1 MAKTP
6 EKRTPSAPANADR
19 ASTAKH
25 RSPLADF
32 LDAAEPLHKDGF
44 GEAPQAEFTGAP
56 LSGSVSDWAEQ
67 ISREAEKEGNHTP
80 TPDPSPQGGGELGVS
95 ASESSPPLR
104 GGGKTGKKVPEKSSS
119 PTRTARGTS
128 MGGAAS
134 AKERA
139 AVGLNPVAGLDIS
152 LEDAETLN
160 NSGVTATVAAL
171 SALIESGNPLHK
183 DGQLWTPHRP
193 ARPEKSEGGIAIRMD
208 TEFKPSGDQPT
219 AIKDLVEGIE
229 NSDRTQVLLGVTGS
243 GKTFT
248 MAKVIEETQR
258 PALILAPNKTLAA
271 QLYSEFKKFFPENAV
286 EYFVS
291 YYDYYQ
297 PEAYVPRTDTYIEKE
312 SSINEQIDRMRHSA
326 TRSLLERDDVIIVA
340 SVSCIYGIGSVETY
354 TAMTFQMQIGDRL
367 DQRQLLAD
375 LVAQQY
381 KRQDV
386 NFVRGSFRV
395 RGDTIE
401 IFPAHL
407 EDRAW
412 RISLFGDEIEAI
424 TEFDP
429 LTGAKTGDLKSVK
442 IYANSHY
449 VTPRPTLNQAIKSIK
464 SELQHRLQELEK
476 AGRLLEAQRLEQR
489 TRFDLEMLEATG
501 SCAGIEN
508 YSRYLTGRAPGE
520 PPPTLFEYVPDNA
533 LVFVDESHVTIP
545 QIGGMYRGD
554 FRRKAT
560 LAEYGFRLPSCM
572 DNRPLRFEEWDAMRP
587 LTIGV
592 SATPGDWEMEQSGGV
607 FAEQVIRPTGLID
620 PPVEVRP
627 AKSQVDDV
635 VGEIRETTAKG
646 YRTLCT
652 VLTKRMA
659 EDLTE
664 YLHEQGIRVRYM
676 HSDIDTLERIEILRD
691 LRLGAFDVLVGINLL
706 REGLDIPECGFVAIL
721 DADKEG
727 FLRSETSLIQTIGRA
742 ARNVDG
748 KVILYADQITGSM
761 ERAMAETNRRREKQ
775 LEYNAANGITPESV
789 KSRIA
794 DILDSVYEKD
804 HVRADISQFTDDA
817 GAMMGNN
824 LKTHLE
830 ALDRQMRDA
839 AANLDF
845 EKAARVRDEIK
856 RLREMELAISDD
868 PLAKYADMESPVS
881 GREKG
886 KHNKGVAKHRTAE
899 EQERFR
905 ALDAA
910 RAEEAARPNL
920 FAKPKLEDM
929 GRSGDFAT
937 PAKAVGR
944 SLFKKQ
950 SAQEAHGS
958 DYGMPG
964 DSGRSPSGRLAVADR
979 SAPSRSEPQSGDS
992 VSERKQSLFRKNT
1005 LDEMT
1010 VGRTEKPVQGVKPV
1024 KPDDVKPV
1032 VRERSGIGSYED
1044 PADQARQKRR
1054 PGKTGRPGR

>member
-1 MAKTP
+1 MAKSSDKKTSA
-6 EKRTPSAPANADR
+6 SAPDDR
-19 ASTAKH
+19 AQPRKRGNGVT
-25 RSPLADF
+25 DF
-32 LDAAEPLHKDGF
+32 LDASEPLHRGGF
-44 GEAPQAEFTGAP
+44 NEAPQAEFAGAP
-56 LSGSVSDWAEQ
+56 LSGSISDWAEQ
-67 ISREAEKEGNHTP
+67 ISREAEKATP
-80 TPDPSPQGGGELGVS
+80 KP
-95 ASESSPPLR
+95 
-104 GGGKTGKKVPEKSSS
+104 KKVPEKSAA

-128 MGGAAS
+128 MGGAAT
-134 AKERA
+134 AKERTA
-139 AVGLNPVAGLDIS
+139 AGLNPVAGLDIS
-152 LEDAETLN
+152 LEDAETLS

-183 DGQLWTPHRP
+183 NGVLWTPHRP
-193 ARPEKSEGGIAIRMD
+193 ERPEKSEGGIAIKME

-219 AIKDLVEGIE
+219 AIKDLVEGVANE
-229 NSDRTQVLLGVTGS
+229 DRTQVLLGVTGS

-271 QLYSEFKKFFPENAV
+271 QLYAEFKKFFPENAV

-354 TAMTFQMQIGDRL
+354 TAMTFQMSIGDRL

-381 KRQDV
+381 KRQDA

-412 RISLFGDEIEAI
+412 RISMFGDEIETI

-429 LTGAKTGDLKSVK
+429 LTGNKTGDLKSVK

-464 SELQHRLQELEK
+464 EELQHRLQELEK

-508 YSRYLTGRAPGE
+508 YSRYLTGRRPGD
-520 PPPTLFEYVPDNA
+520 PPPTLFEYIPDNA
-533 LVFVDESHVTIP
+533 LVFIDESHVTVP

-587 LTIGV
+587 LTVGV
-592 SATPGDWEMEQSGGV
+592 SATPGAWEMEQAGGV

-620 PPVEVRP
+620 
-627 AKSQVDDV
+627 DV
-635 VGEIRETTAKG
+635 VGEIRETTKAG
-646 YRTLCT
+646 YRTLVT

-664 YLHEQGIRVRYM
+664 YLHENGIRVRYM

-748 KVILYADQITGSM
+748 KVILYADQVTGSM

-775 LEYNAANGITPESV
+775 LEYNEANGITPESV

-804 HVRADISQFTDDA
+804 HVRADISQFTDSA

-824 LKTHLE
+824 LKAHLE
-830 ALDRQMRDA
+830 ALDKQMRDA

-845 EKAARVRDEIK
+845 EKAARVRDEIQ

-868 PLAKYADMESPVS
+868 PLAREVEGQSPSS

-905 ALDAA
+905 KLDEA
-910 RAEEAARPNL
+910 RAAEEAAKAARPNL
-920 FAKPKLEDM
+920 FRKPHLDEMGADGAVPVKKSLFAKPSIDDM
-929 GRSGDFAT
+929 GPGTDMPT
-937 PAKAVGR
+937 PAGAVSR

-950 SAQEAHGS
+950 SAAEAHGS
-958 DYGMPG
+958 DYGTPDDG
-964 DSGRSPSGRLAVADR
+964 
-979 SAPSRSEPQSGDS
+979 
-992 VSERKQSLFRKNT
+992 KSLFRKNT

-1010 VGRTEKPVQGVKPV
+1010 VRRTEKPVEGARPV
-1024 KPDDVKPV
+1024 KPEDVKPV
-1032 VRERSGIGSYED
+1032 VRERAGIGSYED
-1044 PADQARQKRR
+1044 PGDQRRQTRR
-1054 PGKTGRPGR
+1054 PKKSGRPGH